1 MTQQVTDSE
10 DRVGILTMYSLPM
23 IYIVELKFDDDVVKL
38 ITLLVS
44 STEETGHYL
53 FMLQGWT
60 VKDHHYTDILWHVKD
75 MYGENIVRNGALE
88 MNFFTMTTFLPTLL
102 GLYMNFTVVLTQPLL

>member
-1 MTQQVTDSE
+1 VTDSE

-53 FMLQGWT
+53 FMLQG
-60 VKDHHYTDILWHVKD
+60 
-75 MYGENIVRNGALE
+75 
-88 MNFFTMTTFLPTLL
+88 
-102 GLYMNFTVVLTQPLL
+102 